1 MILAFPLRKEA
12 SMRQGEPQKREPA
25 PTGDI
30 TALRHFPSLAKAA
43 EKESARSQHQP
54 GNPGNPSRVKHSER

>member
-1 MILAFPLRKEA
+1 
-12 SMRQGEPQKREPA
+12 MRQGESQKREPA